1 MDFPVAQP
9 VPLPKIIGHRGVAGR
24 APENTLAA
32 FRAASLMGLTW
43 VEFDVMLSGD
53 GNLVLIHDETVDRTT
68 NGTGKVSELT
78 VAQ

>member
-9 VPLPKIIGHRGVAGR
+9 VPLPKIIGHRGVAGH

-43 VEFDVMLSGD
+43 VEFDVMLSGFAFFVLGGHLRNLRSGRQSSD
-53 GNLVLIHDETVDRTT
+53 GAPPD
-68 NGTGKVSELT
+68 
-78 VAQ
+78 Q